1 MDNYQQLLIALRR
14 INMATD
20 IGAKRLAK
28 DTGLTTPQLL
38 TMQAVSEAESLTVGE
53 VAREIVLTLATTT
66 SIVNG
71 LERKGLLEKRRDVT
85 DKRRVIV
92 SPTAAGMKLIEEAPK
107 TLQDLLARRFSN
119 LEPWEQSFML
129 AGLQRV
135 ATMMDAN
142 DIDVAPILHTG
153 AIEHAGKAFAG
164 NPSEEIGSIA
174 NSTSML

>member
-20 IGAKRLAK
+20 IGAKRLAR

-38 TMQAVSEAESLTVGE
+38 TMQAVSDASSLTVGE
-53 VAREIVLTLATTT
+53 VARAINLAMATTT

-71 LERKGLLEKRRDVT
+71 LERKGLLDKRRDLN

-92 SPTAAGMKLIEEAPK
+92 TLTTAGTRLIQDAPK
-107 TLQDLLARRFSN
+107 TLQDLLARRFGD
-119 LEPWEQSFML
+119 LEPWEQSFVL
-129 AGLQRV
+129 AALQRV
-135 ATMMDAN
+135 ATLMDAD

-153 AIEHAGKAFAG
+153 VIERAGAAVVG
-164 NPSEEIGSIA
+164 NALDEGGGIA
-174 NSTSML
+174 ASHPK

>member
-28 DTGLTTPQLL
+28 DSGLTTPQLL

-53 VAREIVLTLATTT
+53 VARAIVLTLATTT

-71 LERKGLLEKRRDVT
+71 LERKCLLEKRRDVT

-92 SPTAAGMKLIEEAPK
+92 TLTAAGTKLIAEAPK
-107 TLQDLLARRFSN
+107 TLQDLLARRFDN
-119 LEPWEQSFML
+119 LEPWEQSFIL

-135 ATMMDAN
+135 ATLMDAN

-153 AIEHAGKAFAG
+153 AIEHAGQVFVG
-164 NPSEEIGSIA
+164 SGHEEKDGIA
-174 NSTSML
+174 DRRSS